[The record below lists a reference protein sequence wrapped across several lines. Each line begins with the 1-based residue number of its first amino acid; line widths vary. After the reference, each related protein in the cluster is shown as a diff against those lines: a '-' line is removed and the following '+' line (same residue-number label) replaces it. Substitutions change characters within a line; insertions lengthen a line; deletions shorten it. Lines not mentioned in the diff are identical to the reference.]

1 MPDVVAMCPGCRQ
14 QFIVAVGA
22 GRAGCPSVCGNAAA
36 LWWALGLKSGAP
48 RTRVAI
54 RAAPAAAS
62 ATRLGAHSTVMRLL
76 PPLGASTVNPGARN
90 QPRGAAQA

>member
-48 RTRVAI
+48 QHSSGDTRRPCGGSCDETWRPLNCDAT
-54 RAAPAAAS
+54 AATS
-62 ATRLGAHSTVMRLL
+62 GRVDR
-76 PPLGASTVNPGARN
+76 
-90 QPRGAAQA
+90 